1 MFTYNESETI
11 HHVES
16 KMNEAIASLFHQDDD
31 HEYVTSVTY
40 DFAEFPSCRFEFHED
55 LLKGLRTDFL
65 WQKQGPDP
73 KRTRMST

>member
-40 DFAEFPSCRFEFHED
+40 DFAEFPSCRIPR
-55 LLKGLRTDFL
+55 G
-65 WQKQGPDP
+65 
-73 KRTRMST
+73 ST